1 MGDKIAIYYKPEGA
15 SGYSPIE
22 YEKNGKILGEIPF
35 FPAAF
40 IKTETSYSVGDYFVF
55 QLTNHNYQYDT
66 ATWTVTDPS
75 GTSTDYT
82 MDDYHVELST
92 AGEYKITVSIPGQEK
107 VTAFIKV
114 E

>member
-1 MGDKIAIYYKPEGA
+1 
-15 SGYSPIE
+15 
-22 YEKNGKILGEIPF
+22 
-35 FPAAF
+35 
-40 IKTETSYSVGDYFVF
+40 
-55 QLTNHNYQYDT
+55 
-66 ATWTVTDPS
+66 VTDPS

-82 MDDYHVELST
+82 MDDYRVELST